1 VKELLVDL
9 ASEQAALD
17 ALTAPLAEE
26 RWVVETPFAGW
37 TVQDEISH
45 LAFFDGAAVLAM
57 TDPEAFREQAA
68 SFPPDESVFEVTL
81 EKGRGMAPAELLDW
95 WRRER
100 GSLLAI
106 LGARDAKDRLQWFGP
121 PMSVRTMATSR
132 LMETWAHGQD
142 IVDALGLERPATARL
157 RHIARLGFMTLGW
170 SFACRRQEPP
180 NRLIRVE
187 LRAPGGETWAWGPEH
202 ADETVRGTA
211 EDFCLVVI
219 QRRHP
224 SDTALEWSGPAT
236 EQWLLCAQAFAGPP
250 ACGPRPGRFPKK
262 GA

>member
-1 VKELLVDL
+1 MKALLQDL
-9 ASEQAALD
+9 ANEQAALD
-17 ALTAPLAEE
+17 ILVADLRED
-26 RWVVETPFAGW
+26 RWAAETPFAGW
-37 TVQDEISH
+37 TVHDSISH

-57 TDPEAFREQAA
+57 TDPESFREQASSLPA
-68 SFPPDESVFEVTL
+68 SEEVFEVTL
-81 EKGRGMAPAELLDW
+81 ERGRDMAPADLLAW

-100 GSLLAI
+100 TALLAI
-106 LGARDAKDRLQWFGP
+106 LDGRDAKDRLQWFGP
-121 PMSVRTMATSR
+121 PMGVRTMATAR

-142 IVDALGLERPATARL
+142 VVDALGLERPATGRL
-157 RHIARLGFMTLGW
+157 RHIAQLGYMTFGW
-170 SFACRRQEPP
+170 SFACRRKEPP

-187 LRAPGGETWAWGPEH
+187 LDAPGGETWAWGPEA

-211 EDFCLVVI
+211 EDFCLVVT

-224 SDTALEWSGPAT
+224 YDTGLEWNGPAT

-250 ACGPRPGRFPKK
+250 TYGPRPGRFPKR

>member
-1 VKELLVDL
+1 VKELLSDL
-9 ASEQAALD
+9 AGEHAALD
-17 ALTAPLAEE
+17 RLVADLRED
-26 RWVVETPFAGW
+26 RWAVETPFAGW
-37 TVQDEISH
+37 TVADSISH

-68 SFPPDESVFEVTL
+68 SLPASEEVFEVTL
-81 EKGRGMAPAELLDW
+81 EKGRGMAPAELLAW

-100 GSLLAI
+100 TSLLTI
-106 LGARDAKDRLQWFGP
+106 LASRDAKDRLQWFGP
-121 PMSVRTMATSR
+121 PMSVRTMATAR

-157 RHIARLGFMTLGW
+157 RHIAQLGFMTFGW
-170 SFACRRQEPP
+170 SFSCRRLEPP
-180 NRLIRVE
+180 NRLVRVE
-187 LRAPGGETWAWGPEH
+187 LEAPGGETWAWGPEA

-224 SDTALEWSGPAT
+224 FDTGLEWNGTAT
-236 EQWLLCAQAFAGPP
+236 EQWLLYAQAFAGPP
-250 ACGPRPGRFPKK
+250 AFGPRPGRFPRKRS
-262 GA
+262 